1 MQGKKYPRSYMYNVD
16 IGSERYSFIAIDAC
30 LKPGP
35 RRPFNFIG
43 VLDEHEIDKIQ
54 QLLSQSGES
63 NANYIIWF
71 GHYPTSCILS
81 RSDIGI
87 RDIIGERVNYK
98 KKTYVVHDFSFYIR
112 LSSYI

>member
-1 MQGKKYPRSYMYNVD
+1 MYNIN
-16 IGSERYSFIAIDAC
+16 IGSETYSFIAIDAC

-43 VLDEHEIDKIQ
+43 VLDQHEINKIQ
-54 QLLSQSGES
+54 QLANQSKES

-81 RSDIGI
+81 QSDTGI
-87 RDIIGERVNYK
+87 RNILGKIIIPVYLFIKIN
-98 KKTYVVHDFSFYIR
+98 
-112 LSSYI
+112 